1 MKIKYAERRYSSSS
15 LSSEGSALNINIDNQ
30 FNGQRQES
38 ANKVDEVLI
47 DIAKA
52 NGSSEDHVPQEEF
65 PNIFNNGPAPET
77 PVIVNIDLDTPSIN
91 QGSH

>member
-1 MKIKYAERRYSSSS
+1 M
-15 LSSEGSALNINIDNQ
+15 
-30 FNGQRQES
+30 
-38 ANKVDEVLI
+38 DEVLI

-52 NGSSEDHVPQEEF
+52 NNSSEDHVPQEEF
-65 PNIFNNGPAPET
+65 LNVFNNGPAPET